1 MGPGFFYYRRRM
13 DRRALTRL
21 LLAILAA
28 VMLAALI
35 FATLQLRP
43 LLESL
48 AVTRVSNAVNRIVSE
63 AVDEAI
69 ETRDIRY
76 DHLISFEQ
84 DNEGRITAVHS
95 NMAACNRLQSEI
107 LDLILTRIG
116 EVSARE
122 LSIPIGSLTGSAL
135 LAGRG
140 PRISVRMESVGS
152 SSAWFE
158 NEFTSAGIN
167 QTNHRIVLHIDV
179 SVAILLPGFTTATRV
194 TNAVTVA
201 ETVIVGSVPDTY
213 TYFSTTPS
221 TYEDDM
227 KDYILNNG

>member
-13 DRRALTRL
+13 DRRALVRLFAL
-21 LLAILAA
+21 LLAVLLLAA
-28 VMLAALI
+28 AL
-35 FATLQLRP
+35 FATIQLRP
-43 LLESL
+43 LLERL
-48 AVTRVSNAVNRIVSE
+48 ATTRVSNAVNRIISE
-63 AVDEAI
+63 SVDESI
-69 ETRDIRY
+69 QSGSIRY
-76 DHLISFEQ
+76 DQLITFEK
-84 DNEGRITAVHS
+84 DNDGRITAVHS
-95 NMAACNRLQSEI
+95 NMAACNRLQTDI
-107 LDLILTRIG
+107 LDLILTRVG
-116 EVSARE
+116 QVSARE

-140 PRISVRMESVGS
+140 PRISVRMESVGT

-167 QTNHRIVLHIDV
+167 QTNHRIILHIDV
-179 SVAILLPGFTTATRV
+179 SVAILLPGVTTAAKV
-194 TNAVTVA
+194 SSAVTVA

-221 TYEDDM
+221 TYEEDL